1 LPSSLPSLAA
11 QIAIPHQSWP
21 CHSTSQG
28 FLDEPLVPAYRV
40 PIRGSQERRIQH
52 LADGIAL
59 LADRLERLQQA
70 YSHWRK
76 FEAGAY
82 FDLRPC
88 QSGPLV
94 RTERLGATIDVT
106 LHADLLSPAFR
117 TAERCWAQQF
127 CPAYHAASDRQDD
140 PYTIHFFRRALPAMQ
155 RRMQQAREEIS
166 AAGELLFQRGDL
178 TFLATASA
186 PDERERHIQRFPPGE
201 EDIALVFLE
210 IPTLTLSRS
219 FDLMELES

>member
-11 QIAIPHQSWP
+11 QIALPHQSWP
-21 CHSTSQG
+21 CHSISQG
-28 FLDEPLVPAYRV
+28 FLGEALVPAYRV
-40 PIRGSQERRIQH
+40 PIRGVQERTIQH
-52 LADGIAL
+52 LADAIAL
-59 LADRLERLQQA
+59 LADRLDRLQHA
-70 YSHWRK
+70 YTHWRQ
-76 FEAGAY
+76 FESGAY

-94 RTERLGATIDVT
+94 RTERLGATLDVT

-117 TAERCWAQQF
+117 TAERYWAREF
-127 CPAYHAASDRQDD
+127 CPAYHAASDKQDD
-140 PYTIHFFRRALPAMQ
+140 PYTVHFFRRALPAMQ
-155 RRMQQAREEIS
+155 RRMQLAREEIS
-166 AAGELLFQRGDL
+166 AAGELLYQRGDM

-186 PDERERHIQRFPPGE
+186 PDERERHIQRFPPSE

-219 FDLMELES
+219 FDLMEMES